1 MIPRTVQMAK
11 EVALVL
17 SPTQLAQY
25 GNILGPFYKS
35 WQNNYM
41 QYYTQL
47 QPNGYGVNPGDPTMF
62 DYVVHSFTPQKG
74 VVTGLG
80 LVQGGYGYNTG
91 TYLSVATVGGSGTGA
106 TLDITVGADGN
117 VTAATISAP
126 GSGYAPGDGLGIVS
140 PGAAGAGKNFA
151 VAVATVSNVSPAG
164 QSKWSQAPRR
174 FFQNQVGT
182 TGPNPSI
189 NYPDAI
195 QYSFMYPVADNPTP
209 PPIDTL

>member
-1 MIPRTVQMAK
+1 MAK
-11 EVALVL
+11 EVASVL

-62 DYVVHSFTPQKG
+62 DYAVHSFTPQKG
-74 VVTGLG
+74 VVTSLG
-80 LVQGGYGYNTG
+80 PIREGYGYNTG
-91 TYLSVATVGGSGTGA
+91 TYLGVATVGGSGTGA
-106 TLDITVGADGN
+106 TLDIAVDADGN
-117 VTAATISAP
+117 VTTATISAP
-126 GSGYAPGDGLGIVS
+126 GSGYAVGDGLGIDS
-140 PGAAGAGKNFA
+140 PGAAGVGTGFS
-151 VAVATVSNVSPAG
+151 VAVVTVSNVSPGG

-174 FFQNQVGT
+174 FFQNQVGA

-189 NYPDAI
+189 NYPNAI
-195 QYSFMYPVADNPTP
+195 QYSFMYPVADNPLP
-209 PPIDTL
+209 PPIGAL